1 MNSRLNKPGLNK
13 FIPVDPITIKEPLNK
28 DLKTFESTDEF
39 TVFYRQN
46 DSLFKDPVKNT
57 LLSANVL
64 NRLYSVPGYKI
75 SVTKRG
81 TDNEELI
88 LIKDY
93 RSKYGPQSK
102 NNQNNGSENANG
114 RLRPEVETDNLN
126 MDLVESLM
134 DKISILTK
142 RLDHIES
149 FLEQLRG

>member
-1 MNSRLNKPGLNK
+1 MNSRLNKQCLNK

-28 DLKTFESTDEF
+28 DLKTFESTEEF

-75 SVTKRG
+75 SITKRG

-93 RSKYGPQSK
+93 RSKYASGK
-102 NNQNNGSENANG
+102 NNQNDTSENDNVN
-114 RLRPEVETDNLN
+114 VE
-126 MDLVESLM
+126 LVQSLM
-134 DKISILTK
+134 NKIDILTK
-142 RLDHIES
+142 RLDNIET
-149 FLEQLRG
+149 FLEQIK

>member
-28 DLKTFESTDEF
+28 DLKTFERTDEF

-93 RSKYGPQSK
+93 RSKYASGK
-102 NNQNNGSENANG
+102 NNQNNNSES
-114 RLRPEVETDNLN
+114 DNVNTEL
-126 MDLVESLM
+126 LASLM
-134 DKISILTK
+134 NKIDILTK
-142 RLDHIES
+142 RLDNIET
-149 FLEQLRG
+149 FLEQLK

>member
-93 RSKYGPQSK
+93 RSKYATGK
-102 NNQNNGSENANG
+102 NNQNNNS
-114 RLRPEVETDNLN
+114 ETDNLN
-126 MDLVESLM
+126 NELLTSLM
-134 DKISILTK
+134 NKIDILTQ
-142 RLDHIES
+142 RVNNIES
-149 FLEQLRG
+149 FLEQLQR

>member
-93 RSKYGPQSK
+93 RSKYAPSK
-102 NNQNNGSENANG
+102 NNQNNNS
-114 RLRPEVETDNLN
+114 ETDNLN
-126 MDLVESLM
+126 NELLTSLM
-134 DKISILTK
+134 NKIDILTQ
-142 RLDHIES
+142 RVNNIES
-149 FLEQLRG
+149 FLEQLQR

>member
-1 MNSRLNKPGLNK
+1 MNSRLNKPDYVSANGVRPCLNK

-93 RSKYGPQSK
+93 RSKYATGK
-102 NNQNNGSENANG
+102 NNQNNNSEN
-114 RLRPEVETDNLN
+114 DNLN
-126 MDLVESLM
+126 AELLASLM
-134 DKISILTK
+134 NKIDILTQ
-142 RLDHIES
+142 RVNNIES
-149 FLEQLRG
+149 FLEQLQR

>member
-93 RSKYGPQSK
+93 RSKYAPSK
-102 NNQNNGSENANG
+102 NNQNNSS
-114 RLRPEVETDNLN
+114 ETDNLN
-126 MDLVESLM
+126 NELLTSLM
-134 DKISILTK
+134 NKMDILTQ
-142 RLDHIES
+142 RVNNIES
-149 FLEQLRG
+149 FLEQLQR

>member
-75 SVTKRG
+75 SITKRG

-93 RSKYGPQSK
+93 RSKYASGK
-102 NNQNNGSENANG
+102 NNQNDTS
-114 RLRPEVETDNLN
+114 ETDNVN
-126 MDLVESLM
+126 VELVQSLM
-134 DKISILTK
+134 NKIDILTK

-149 FLEQLRG
+149 FLEQLQR

>member
-13 FIPVDPITIKEPLNK
+13 FIPVDPITIKEPLNR
-28 DLKTFESTDEF
+28 DLKTFESTEEF

-64 NRLYSVPGYKI
+64 NRLYSVPRYKI
-75 SVTKRG
+75 SITKRG

-93 RSKYGPQSK
+93 RSKYAIGK
-102 NNQNNGSENANG
+102 INQTDTSEND
-114 RLRPEVETDNLN
+114 TLN
-126 MDLVESLM
+126 TELVESLM
-134 DKISILTK
+134 NKINILTK
-142 RLDHIES
+142 RLDNIET
-149 FLEQLRG
+149 FLEQLK

>member
-93 RSKYGPQSK
+93 RSKDAIGK
-102 NNQNNGSENANG
+102 INQTDTSEN
-114 RLRPEVETDNLN
+114 DNLN
-126 MDLVESLM
+126 TELVESLM
-134 DKISILTK
+134 NKINILTK
-142 RLDHIES
+142 RLDNIET
-149 FLEQLRG
+149 FLEQLK